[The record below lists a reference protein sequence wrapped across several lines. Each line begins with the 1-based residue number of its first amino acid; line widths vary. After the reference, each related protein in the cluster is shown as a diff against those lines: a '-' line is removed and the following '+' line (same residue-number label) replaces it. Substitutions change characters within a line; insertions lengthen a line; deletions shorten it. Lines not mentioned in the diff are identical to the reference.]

1 MPANGKATNGASR
14 PRRRPNRRA
23 EVGKDSSPKKRV
35 APRSLAQPS
44 RRSKAGQGVQGS
56 QPGPANQ
63 ITSGNGNLP
72 ANTAVIEQSPRPYS
86 PGITM
91 RSKRVA
97 EWKHLT
103 KIGLLARAREQGL
116 DLSIVEAEKQAEQA
130 FDELRQRTNARELVK
145 QFEKTAPSLECPRPS
160 EVDEDVE
167 IASVLRLP
175 VIRWL
180 SQYLLGKTNRRG
192 FQAARAMVA
201 AVFLRMGFA
210 RCRPEVAAVR
220 KKLLRGHT
228 LASWAHDY
236 PGQGPGKSQF
246 YASLKAMLGSKSATA
261 AIHANIELVRQ
272 LAEATNAKGKPLHPM
287 AGQIG
292 IVDATLVEADVPQRS
307 PQGNG
312 SLREQHRE
320 ILRGLGREKVR
331 PVVYTNGRGNISR
344 YTHGYKLMAVV
355 DLGLNVPLCWR
366 LVPADA
372 DERAETR
379 KLLTV
384 LFRLWPDCPMW
395 ALVGDALYDHSKAFA
410 HDLLFKWGLVPVFP
424 RAGDYAASLPY
435 VGSEGVP
442 QCSCGEMK
450 LKDTDA
456 FYTAKRR
463 AKERIPRGQE
473 APRLDARLRWICPNQ
488 LCDPVTTRPFDDPR
502 LYSYLPRGGSSAKA
516 ALRAALLLRRNQVE
530 SIFASLKHLG
540 LGGTK
545 QERPAW
551 ACDEGMD
558 WLLSAGLLYLTAR
571 RAVHADGAY
580 DAAHRE
586 AAELGLLAQPT
597 TADPAPGPTELELAR
612 ARRDRTGQLG
622 DPEPPR
628 TWSEERDL
636 AWIEEGSE
644 QEVLAA

>member
-1 MPANGKATNGASR
+1 MPNGKATNGSSR
-14 PRRRPNRRA
+14 PRRRAGRHLKAGKNRTPDKGA
-23 EVGKDSSPKKRV
+23 E
-35 APRSLAQPS
+35 LS
-44 RRSKAGQGVQGS
+44 RGAKAGQRHQRS
-56 QPGPANQ
+56 QSAQRESTHRGTN
-63 ITSGNGNLP
+63 GNGNLP
-72 ANTAVIEQSPRPYS
+72 ANTAVIEQTPRPYS
-86 PGITM
+86 PGISM
-91 RSKRVA
+91 RAKRVA

-103 KIGLLARAREQGL
+103 KIGLLSRAQEQSIA
-116 DLSIVEAEKQAEQA
+116 LSPREAERQAEEA
-130 FDELRQRTNARELVK
+130 FDELRQRSNAPELVK
-145 QFEKTAPSLECPRPS
+145 QFEKTAPSLECPRPC
-160 EVDEDVE
+160 EVEEDVE

-180 SQYLLGKTNRRG
+180 SQYLLQKTNRRG
-192 FQAARAMVA
+192 FQASRALVA

-210 RCRPEVAAVR
+210 RCRPEIAAVR

-246 YASLKAMLGSKSATA
+246 YDSLKAMLGAKSATA

-272 LAEATNAKGKPLHPM
+272 LGAATNAQGKPLHPQ

-307 PQGNG
+307 PKGEGQ
-312 SLREQHRE
+312 LREQHRQ
-320 ILRGLGREKVR
+320 ILRGSGRKKVR
-331 PVVYTNGRGNISR
+331 PVVYTDGRGNITR
-344 YTHGYKLMAVV
+344 YTHGYKLIALV
-355 DLGLNVPLCWR
+355 DMSLNVPLCWR
-366 LVPADA
+366 LVPADV

-395 ALVGDALYDHSKAFA
+395 ALVGDALYDQSKAFA
-410 HDLLFKWGLVPVFP
+410 HDLLFKWGLIPVFP
-424 RAGDYAASLPY
+424 RAGEYAASLPY
-435 VGSEGVP
+435 VGSDGVP
-442 QCSCGEMK
+442 HCNCGEMK

-463 AKERIPRGQE
+463 AKEGIARGQG
-473 APRLDARLRWICPNQ
+473 APRLDARLRWICPNK

-502 LYSYLPRGGSSAKA
+502 LYSYLPRGGTSTKA

-540 LGGTK
+540 LGGSK

-571 RAVHADGAY
+571 RAAHAGDAY
-580 DAAHRE
+580 DKAHRE
-586 AAELGLLAQPT
+586 AAELGLLEQPT
-597 TADPAPGPTELELAR
+597 TADPAPGPSEFELAR
-612 ARRDRTGQLG
+612 ARRAREGQLG

-628 TWSEERDL
+628 TWSGERDL
-636 AWIEEGSE
+636 AWIDEESGPYAL
-644 QEVLAA
+644 VA

>member
-1 MPANGKATNGASR
+1 MPANGKATNGSSR
-14 PRRRPNRRA
+14 PRRRPRRHVEA
-23 EVGKDSSPKKRV
+23 GKKRSPEKG
-35 APRSLAQPS
+35 AELAKPGHQA
-44 RRSKAGQGVQGS
+44 RRSQSAQGK
-56 QPGPANQ
+56 PANPS
-63 ITSGNGNLP
+63 TKGNGNLP

-91 RSKRVA
+91 RTKRVA

-116 DLSIVEAEKQAEQA
+116 DLSVAEAEKQAEQA
-130 FDELRQRTNARELVK
+130 FAELRQRSNAPELVK
-145 QFEKTAPSLECPRPS
+145 QFEKTAPTLEAPRPS
-160 EVDEDVE
+160 EVEEDVE

-201 AVFLRMGFA
+201 AVFLRMAFA
-210 RCRPEVAAVR
+210 RCRPEIAAVR

-246 YASLKAMLGSKSATA
+246 YASLKAMLASKSATA
-261 AIHANIELVRQ
+261 AVHANIELVRQ
-272 LAEATNAKGKPLHPM
+272 LAEATNAKGKPLHPT

-307 PQGNG
+307 PQGQG
-312 SLREQHRE
+312 QLREQHRE
-320 ILRGLGREKVR
+320 MLRGPGRDKVR
-331 PVVYTNGRGNISR
+331 PVVYTDGRGNITR
-344 YTHGYKLMAVV
+344 YAHGYKLMALV

-410 HDLLFKWGLVPVFP
+410 HDLLFKWGLIPVFP
-424 RAGDYAASLPY
+424 RAGEYAPSLPY

-442 QCSCGEMK
+442 HCNCGEMK

-463 AKERIPRGQE
+463 AKEGISRGVE
-473 APRLDARLRWICPNQ
+473 APRLDARLRWICPNK

-502 LYSYLPRGGSSAKA
+502 LYSYLPRGGTSAKA
-516 ALRAALLLRRNQVE
+516 AVRAALLLRRNQVE

-580 DAAHRE
+580 DQAHDE
-586 AAELGLLAQPT
+586 AAELGLLEQPSP
-597 TADPAPGPTELELAR
+597 ADPVPGPTELELAR
-612 ARRDRTGQLG
+612 ARRDRGGRLG
-622 DPEPPR
+622 DAEPPR
-628 TWSEERDL
+628 TWSAERDL
-636 AWIEEGSE
+636 AWIDDDADS
-644 QEVLAA
+644 VLAA